1 MKTNT
6 QKAPKPSLTLK
17 RIFRCM
23 MEGGYY
29 PIYEKTHILFD
40 MEDNIGVV
48 EYEKG
53 VLAVR
58 LFFIIDEEAYN
69 LFTEVSNTVMQE
81 SDLVKPVILDDR
93 CNLMFS
99 CETMCDNVREFR
111 KFFPR
116 CIKLINDTLLLHRS
130 EVKNIIMYKDFKN
143 WFSRS
148 PYVQR

>member
-1 MKTNT
+1 
-6 QKAPKPSLTLK
+6 
-17 RIFRCM
+17 

-40 MEDNIGVV
+40 MKDNIGVV
-48 EYEKG
+48 EYENG

-143 WFSRS
+143 RTNLVS
-148 PYVQR
+148 

>member
-1 MKTNT
+1 MKTST
-6 QKAPKPSLTLK
+6 QKTPKPSLTLK

-48 EYEKG
+48 EYENG

-116 CIKLINDTLLLHRS
+116 CIKLINETLLLHRS

-143 WFSRS
+143 RTDLVS
-148 PYVQR
+148 

>member
-1 MKTNT
+1 
-6 QKAPKPSLTLK
+6 
-17 RIFRCM
+17 M

-48 EYEKG
+48 EYENG

-116 CIKLINDTLLLHRS
+116 CIKLINETLLLHRS

-143 WFSRS
+143 RTNLVS
-148 PYVQR
+148 

>member
-1 MKTNT
+1 
-6 QKAPKPSLTLK
+6 
-17 RIFRCM
+17 M

-29 PIYEKTHILFD
+29 PVYEKTHILFD

-48 EYEKG
+48 EYENG

-116 CIKLINDTLLLHRS
+116 CIKLINETLLLHRS

-143 WFSRS
+143 RTDLVS
-148 PYVQR
+148 

>member
-1 MKTNT
+1 MKTST
-6 QKAPKPSLTLK
+6 QKNPKPSLTLK

-29 PIYEKTHILFD
+29 PVYEKTHILFD

-48 EYEKG
+48 EYENG

-116 CIKLINDTLLLHRS
+116 CIKLINETLLLHRS

-143 WFSRS
+143 RTNLVS
-148 PYVQR
+148 

>member
-1 MKTNT
+1 MKKNLDM
-6 QKAPKPSLTLK
+6 KC
-17 RIFRCM
+17 IFRCM

-29 PIYEKTHILFD
+29 PVYEKTHILFD

-48 EYEKG
+48 EYENG

-116 CIKLINDTLLLHRS
+116 CIKLINETLLLHRS

-143 WFSRS
+143 RTDLVS
-148 PYVQR
+148 

>member
-40 MEDNIGVV
+40 MKDNIGVV
-48 EYEKG
+48 EYENG

-143 WFSRS
+143 RTNLVS
-148 PYVQR
+148 